1 MGVLET
7 PILSTDTW
15 NVWKAAN
22 ALFDY
27 MFEKYEVTPITVNP
41 VVGETQG
48 RFLND
53 SYGRHVG
60 KKEVYEA
67 LDKARS
73 PNGKGKVEEG
83 NVGGGTAMSGYGF
96 KGGIGTAS
104 RKTDAFTLGVLT
116 QLNFGRRKD
125 LTIKGIHIGNELK
138 DYEKN
143 LEPIKE
149 GSCMVYIA
157 IDLDLTCRQLWKVA
171 KRAMLGLARTGSYG
185 GDSSGDYII
194 AFSTGEK
201 EVDPLYIDAFEEA
214 KSIYPEL
221 TMAQMPKTSE
231 NWLNPVYRAAIEA
244 TEESILN
251 ALFKA
256 ETMIGRD
263 GNTRYEIPL
272 DIVQEIMEKYQKD

>member
-1 MGVLET
+1 
-7 PILSTDTW
+7 
-15 NVWKAAN
+15 
-22 ALFDY
+22 
-27 MFEKYEVTPITVNP
+27 
-41 VVGETQG
+41 
-48 RFLND
+48 
-53 SYGRHVG
+53 
-60 KKEVYEA
+60 
-67 LDKARS
+67 
-73 PNGKGKVEEG
+73 
-83 NVGGGTAMSGYGF
+83 
-96 KGGIGTAS
+96 
-104 RKTDAFTLGVLT
+104 
-116 QLNFGRRKD
+116 
-125 LTIKGIHIGNELK
+125 
-138 DYEKN
+138 
-143 LEPIKE
+143 
-149 GSCMVYIA
+149 
-157 IDLDLTCRQLWKVA
+157 
-171 KRAMLGLARTGSYG
+171 MLGLARTGSYG